1 MNKDLQNNKTILFLD
16 AYVSVVENVDKCVM
30 YQNDRQNLM
39 QYLQWLIDKTI
50 ANFLVLLLKL

>member
-1 MNKDLQNNKTILFLD
+1 MNKDLQNNKTIFFLD

>member
-1 MNKDLQNNKTILFLD
+1 MIKQYSILD

-30 YQNDRQNLM
+30 YQNDRRNLM

-50 ANFLVLLLKL
+50 ANFLVLFLKL